1 MKTIKIGHQE
11 WSSENLNVDHFNN
24 GDEIQQV
31 ESAEDWLK
39 CLENKTPAWCYYG
52 YKTENEK
59 KYGKLYNWFAV
70 NDSRGLA
77 PEGFKIATLSDWSEL
92 IDFLG
97 GTSVAGGKLKSSTG
111 WVSDGRAMGLLKVSD
126 STNES
131 LFTALPSGLVRQDG
145 NFDAEGTTGTW
156 WTSTPDETNSV
167 KAARLYI
174 EFCYKIVHQSFSNK
188 GMGLAVRCVKV

>member
-1 MKTIKIGHQE
+1 M
-11 WSSENLNVDHFNN
+11 
-24 GDEIQQV
+24 
-31 ESAEDWLK
+31 
-39 CLENKTPAWCYYG
+39 
-52 YKTENEK
+52 
-59 KYGKLYNWFAV
+59 

-111 WVSDGRAMGLLKVSD
+111 WVSDGRGMGLLKVSD

-131 LFTALPSGLVRQDG
+131 QFTALPSGLVRQDG

-156 WTSTPDETNSV
+156 WTSTPDETNEV
-167 KAARLYI
+167 EAARLYI
-174 EFCYKIVHQSFSNK
+174 EFCYKIVHQDYSNK

>member
-1 MKTIKIGHQE
+1 MNTVKINKQE
-11 WSSENLNVDHFNN
+11 WLEQNLNIDHFRN
-24 GDEIQQV
+24 GDTIIQASTKEAWKKAA
-31 ESAEDWLK
+31 ESG
-39 CLENKTPAWCYYG
+39 TPAWCYYG
-52 YKTENEK
+52 YKAENGK
-59 KYGKLYNWFAV
+59 KYGRLYNWFAV
-70 NDSRGLA
+70 NDSRDLA
-77 PEGFKIATLSDWSEL
+77 PEGFKIAALSDWSEL

-131 LFTALPSGLVRQDG
+131 QFTALPSGLVRQDG

-156 WTSTPDETNSV
+156 WTSTADETNAE
-167 KAARLYI
+167 KAARFYI

>member
-1 MKTIKIGHQE
+1 M
-11 WSSENLNVDHFNN
+11 
-24 GDEIQQV
+24 
-31 ESAEDWLK
+31 K

-131 LFTALPSGLVRQDG
+131 QFTALPSGLVRQDG
-145 NFDAEGTTGTW
+145 NFDAEGRREEKPRQGIGYSAIQQTYEW
-156 WTSTPDETNSV
+156 
-167 KAARLYI
+167 RLSMVVDHT
-174 EFCYKIVHQSFSNK
+174 K
-188 GMGLAVRCVKV
+188 

>member
-1 MKTIKIGHQE
+1 MKTVKIGHQE

-131 LFTALPSGLVRQDG
+131 QFTALPSGLVRQDG

-156 WTSTPDETNSV
+156 WTSTADETNAE
-167 KAARLYI
+167 KAARFYI

>member
-1 MKTIKIGHQE
+1 MKSVKIGNQE
-11 WSSENLNVDHFNN
+11 WSTENLNVDHFNN

-52 YKTENEK
+52 HKAENEK

-77 PEGFKIATLSDWSEL
+77 PEGCKIATLSDWSEL

-97 GTSVAGGKLKSSTG
+97 GNSVAGGKLKSSTG
-111 WVSDGRAMGLLKVSD
+111 WVSDGRGMGLLKVSD

-131 LFTALPSGLVRQDG
+131 QFTALPSGLVRQDG

-156 WTSTPDETNSV
+156 WTSTADETNAE
-167 KAARLYI
+167 KAARFYI